1 MDPASAVR
9 LEPHDGGTGHRLCE
23 QARLGTK
30 ISIDS
35 QVEEPSAP
43 PPLPARFER
52 LRIPTVVVVKKR
64 GAEWRRRTPLEPAI
78 EARPMIDFD
87 EGARLVL
94 LQHTDERVEWWQWQV
109 AEHRRLLV
117 VERPATERQ

>member
-30 ISIDS
+30 IGIDA

-43 PPLPARFER
+43 PPLAARFER
-52 LRIPTVVVVKKR
+52 LRITTVVVVKER
-64 GAEWRRRTPLEPAI
+64 DAERRRRTPLEPPI

-87 EGARLVL
+87 ERARLVL
-94 LQHTDERVEWWQWQV
+94 LQQTDERVEWWQRQM

-117 VERPATERQ
+117 VERPAAERQ